1 MKKSVGLLKHLT
13 PVLVCAL
20 IKRIVRRLG
29 YPDVVDILTLTPIAI
44 EDLVGAVVVYHQ
56 GDRLRSIGSVWVELP
71 LVTLVVVVGHIPRM
85 NCVANH
91 QERTLLGVEVDRP
104 ALVHLRVVLLEV
116 LEGLCTHRAGLH
128 LSRVRRGWHFGLG
141 HSRSVRGG
149 HESVFRN
156 RRFLEDDGG

>member
-1 MKKSVGLLKHLT
+1 M
-13 PVLVCAL
+13 
-20 IKRIVRRLG
+20 
-29 YPDVVDILTLTPIAI
+29 DILTLTPIAV
-44 EDLVGAVVVYHQ
+44 EDLVSAVVVYHQ

-71 LVTLVVVVGHIPRM
+71 LVTVVAIVGHIPRM

-141 HSRSVRGG
+141 HSRSARGG
-149 HESVFRN
+149 DGFVFGDPPRVPLIQIRF
-156 RRFLEDDGG
+156 RRMEKIVGLLKHFVPGAGVCVYAAEER